1 MAFAFV
7 EASVVVYLR
16 HLLGVSFSEISKKQV
31 LLLLPGIAF
40 LQPDTALKVIQ
51 DSALL
56 NVEMIREAFTLVMLV
71 SVATLAGKKIREQI
85 AYFLLAFGIWD
96 IFYYVFLKLTIGW
109 PKSFS
114 DLDIFFL
121 LPTPWGRTR
130 LCTSVDFFSISYR
143 VIYIPLEKSGMNHS
157 TPINSDPKKINIGFI
172 CSKCWKWFLNLTR
185 SVANMIL
192 LVYR

>member
-1 MAFAFV
+1 METNTKEVMGLKLKINILNIIIFAVAFAFV

-16 HLLGVSFSEISKKQV
+16 HLLGASYSEIGKGQI
-31 LLLLPGIAF
+31 LLPLPGIAF

-56 NVEMIREAFTLVMLV
+56 NIEMIREGATLVMLAV
-71 SVATLAGKKIREQI
+71 AATLAGKGLKRGL
-85 AYFLLAFGIWD
+85 AFFFLAFGIWD

-121 LPTPWGRTR
+121 LPVPWVGPIIVP
-130 LCTSVDFFSISYR
+130 LLISSVL
-143 VIYIPLEKSGMNHS
+143 VIGSFMYLWRNK
-157 TPINSDPKKINIGFI
+157 
-172 CSKCWKWFLNLTR
+172 
-185 SVANMIL
+185 A
-192 LVYR
+192 Y